1 MSPAIC
7 RQLLALA
14 TVVLITAGCAGGS
27 RNPAAKA
34 LPWPESGSPRILDA
48 LAEDLQAFQVA
59 AGHAPRDLVELD
71 QSHLGTGGPYGKF
84 TFAYH
89 PNGLGVLRE
98 GWRVLVADDRVRDAG
113 RMWCIISA
121 PVRVTGLPSLRVV
134 LVPLVE
140 LREAAA
146 AAGGG

>member
-1 MSPAIC
+1 MSATA
-7 RQLLALA
+7 RLVLALA
-14 TVVLITAGCAGGS
+14 AVLLLVAGCGS
-27 RNPAAKA
+27 SRSSSAKA

-59 AGHAPRDLVELD
+59 VGHSPRDLVELD
-71 QSHLGTGGPYGKF
+71 QSHLGTGGPYGKY

-98 GWRVLVADDRVRDAG
+98 GWRVVVADDRVRDAG
-113 RMWCIISA
+113 RVWCIVSA
-121 PVRVTGLPSLRVV
+121 PVRVTGAPSLRVV

-146 AAGGG
+146 AAGG

>member
-1 MSPAIC
+1 MSAG
-7 RQLLALA
+7 RLLLALA
-14 TVVLITAGCAGGS
+14 VTLLMAGCGGS
-27 RNPAAKA
+27 SRSSAKS
-34 LPWPESGSPRILDA
+34 LPWPESGSPRVLDA

-59 AGHAPRDLVELD
+59 VGHSPRDLVELD
-71 QSHLGTGGPYGKF
+71 QSHLGTGGPYGKY

-98 GWRVLVADDRVRDAG
+98 GWRVMVADDRVRDAG
-113 RMWCIISA
+113 RVWCIVSS
-121 PVRVTGLPSLRVV
+121 PVRVSGTPSLRVV